1 MTYVAGDTGCVILFL
16 PRQVFLDYVVANP
29 VVLQKYI
36 QLAVSRLWR
45 VAYYTLREFLGTKF
59 ASNSINSSANSVSLL
74 DESQHSMLSHS
85 MNSIDLDAA
94 IVRESSSLASWM
106 AADWLAPD
114 APQQQDVDPSESEME
129 DVYPYDHENVV
140 HGVQRSISKSVSTGK
155 PSLAII
161 DRFKYAVKETLHNA
175 KHSLRDFSRRHIN
188 PSQSTP
194 RLHTDFSESQIGEYD
209 SMEPDSGPTTYR
221 DSTQPVVEK
230 IACTSP
236 ASLASGW
243 DVIHPDEISNEGNF
257 DWDMC
262 SSLGRKIIMNPGEM
276 LHGSSHRSHSLYLVL
291 KGSLVVQR
299 MVSNHTKSKFAL
311 AVPHSICNAASF
323 LTSTVSGV
331 ATFASMEG
339 SELVAFG
346 PSELQAL
353 IGRKKTIENLI
364 RDGFSEG
371 SDKKIE
377 DYDEDL
383 DQKRRNIFVDLML
396 TTAKAL
402 TPIIRQFDLLGFQI
416 VWFRAGDVL
425 YRQGERANT
434 LYVIINGRCRLL
446 RTIAAEHVVSEEDV
460 GRGDSVGAVSTV
472 AGGVHDTTCLAVRDM
487 ETVRMSKQSFE
498 ILAASR
504 PKAAARLLQGMA
516 RRLTAASNVRTN
528 QILLGNLTTLRGTG
542 LQSRSIVQHNAD
554 IATIAIIPAG
564 KKVIGEDQRSTLL
577 LQFAKELCSSLSMH
591 HGTCTIMDI
600 DTVKRMFP
608 VESNRLDEPFH
619 RAKVTARLSQAQED
633 WRFIILVGD
642 GKDSPWSAICADH
655 ADCCL
660 LVAEPGKC
668 TPEVSDIEKKLVW
681 RPLKRVNNLMRSTT
695 QATDVLASVSK
706 EHVTEMLRGMKLPQ
720 PNQKRNLPPLRRV
733 ELVLIHDEGKSPQ
746 NTASWLLS
754 RPMLMRHHHIRLSS
768 VEDIS
773 RVGRWISGKAV
784 GLVLSGGGSRGLAH
798 AGVLKAMHKAK
809 VPIDVIGGTSQGA
822 FIAGLYA
829 QNLPWE
835 QMLERVRR
843 YSREMG
849 SIRALLSDLTLPL
862 LSVFSG
868 SGFDRVV
875 EEAFNGGSQKIEDL
889 WLQFYAVTTNL
900 SAGASK
906 VHVSGVLWKAVRA
919 SMTLI
924 GLVPPVVDS
933 DGALL
938 CDGGY
943 TSNIPVDALMALG
956 VGCSIVVDVEDK
968 DQYAWEN
975 LSSTEGG
982 ISGWKLLWDKICPF
996 NYLRFGIR
1004 LPSHAQLMNALTWM
1018 AHQSNLL
1025 RIADTHQVDLYLRPP
1040 VWHFKLADYRFM
1052 EIIVNNSA
1060 RYALHEILKW
1070 KKRRDA
1076 KSRGGRNKKP
1086 IFNHKELRPNRS
1098 IMCMTQLHDPFA
1110 QED

>member
-1 MTYVAGDTGCVILFL
+1 MTYVAGETGCVVLFL
-16 PRQVFLDYVVANP
+16 PRQVFLDYVAVNP
-29 VVLQKYI
+29 IVLQKYI

-59 ASNSINSSANSVSLL
+59 SSNPIHLSAKSLSAL
-74 DESQHSMLSHS
+74 SQSERAMLNTSMG
-85 MNSIDLDAA
+85 SIDLDTA
-94 IVRESSSLASWM
+94 IERESSMLSSWM
-106 AADWLAPD
+106 AADWLVPD
-114 APQQQDVDPSESEME
+114 GPQQQDIEPSESEME
-129 DVYPYDHENVV
+129 DMYPSDSENISY
-140 HGVQRSISKSVSTGK
+140 GVRPPVSKSISAGK
-155 PSLAII
+155 PSLPII
-161 DRFKYAVKETLHNA
+161 DRFKYAVKETLHSA
-175 KHSLRDFSRRHIN
+175 KHSLRDLSLRHIN
-188 PSQSTP
+188 PSQITP
-194 RLHTDFSESQIGEYD
+194 RLHADYVESPIGD
-209 SMEPDSGPTTYR
+209 SDSIEPESGPATQR
-221 DSTQPVVEK
+221 GNTQPVAER
-230 IACTSP
+230 IACDSP

-243 DVIHPDEISNEGNF
+243 DVIHPDEIEEKTL
-257 DWDMC
+257 DWEMC
-262 SSLGRKIIMNPGEM
+262 SDLGRKITLNPGEM
-276 LHGSSHRSHSLYLVL
+276 LHGPSHRSHSFYLVL
-291 KGSLVVQR
+291 KGCLVVQR
-299 MVSNHTKSKFAL
+299 MVSNNTKSKFAL
-311 AVPHSICNAASF
+311 VLPYSICNAASF

-353 IGRKKTIENLI
+353 YGKPASIQKIIQNGFLADSNRTQ
-364 RDGFSEG
+364 DGSG
-371 SDKKIE
+371 D
-377 DYDEDL
+377 DL
-383 DQKRRNIFVDLML
+383 DHGQRNIFVDLML

-434 LYVIINGRCRLL
+434 LYIIINGRCRLL
-446 RTIAAEHVVSEEDV
+446 RTMTAERVISEEDV

-472 AGGVHDTTCLAVRDM
+472 VGGAHDTTCLAVRDM

-498 ILAASR
+498 ILASSR

-516 RRLTAASNVRTN
+516 RRLTVASNKRKN
-528 QILLGNLTTLRGTG
+528 HILLGNSTTLEGTG
-542 LQSRSIVQHNAD
+542 LRSRSVVEHNAD

-564 KKVIGEDQRSTLL
+564 KRVIGRDQGNTTL
-577 LQFAKELCSSLSMH
+577 LQFARELCSSLSIH
-591 HGTCTIMDI
+591 HGTCTLMDI
-600 DTVKRMFP
+600 DTVRRTFP

-668 TPEVSDIEKKLVW
+668 VPEMSEIERRLVW
-681 RPLKRVNNLMRSTT
+681 RPLKRVNNLMKSTT
-695 QATDVLASVSK
+695 QATEVLASVGK

-720 PNQKRNLPPLRRV
+720 PDQKNNRTPLRRI
-733 ELVLIHDEGKSPQ
+733 ELVLVHEEDKSPQ
-746 NTASWLLS
+746 NTASWLHS
-754 RPMLMRHHHIRLSS
+754 RPMLIRHHHVRLSS
-768 VEDIS
+768 VEDIN

-798 AGVLKAMHKAK
+798 VGVLKAMHKAK

-835 QMLERVRR
+835 QMLDRVRK
-843 YSREMG
+843 YSKEMG
-849 SIRALLSDLTLPL
+849 SIRALLSDLTLPI

-875 EEAFNGGSQKIEDL
+875 QEAFDGGSQRIEDL

-924 GLVPPVVDS
+924 GLVPPVVDR

-956 VGCSIVVDVEDK
+956 VGESIVVDVEDK
-968 DQYAWEN
+968 DQYAWN
-975 LSSTEGG
+975 KLSSTEGG
-982 ISGWKLLWDKICPF
+982 ISGWKILWDKLCPF
-996 NYLRFGIR
+996 KSLRFDIH

-1040 VWHFKLADYRFM
+1040 VWHFKLADFRFM
-1052 EIIVNNSA
+1052 EIIVNDSA
-1060 RYALHEILKW
+1060 RYAFHEILKW
-1070 KKRRDA
+1070 KKRRDVRSA
-1076 KSRGGRNKKP
+1076 EGGKKQK
-1086 IFNHKELRPNRS
+1086 HKELRPNRS
-1098 IMCMTQLHDPFA
+1098 IMCMTQLHDRYL
-1110 QED
+1110 EDD